1 GVHFRPVEDWL
12 LQAGFSYDTSPVSD
26 RDRTAD
32 MPIDRQMRFAVG
44 VQHQMSQSMTLGG
57 SFEFIDL
64 GDGKIDGDTLRGD
77 YQDNYA
83 LFVAV
88 NASWKF

>member
-1 GVHFRPVEDWL
+1 
-12 LQAGFSYDTSPVSD
+12 
-26 RDRTAD
+26 
-32 MPIDRQMRFAVG
+32 
-44 VQHQMSQSMTLGG
+44 MSQSMTLGG

-64 GDGKIDGDTLRGD
+64 GDAKIDGDTLRGD